1 MAWDQIEAT
10 PSHKTYLILSAF
22 LIVYTLFASFIR
34 NRLHLSEPPLALIFG
49 ILLGPKGLAWL
60 TPNVRA
66 VNGPLVMGETDRWVG
81 GWGWGDDV
89 GKLFSYPPTRD

>member
-10 PSHKTYLILSAF
+10 PSHRTYLILSAF

-34 NRLHLSEPPLALIFG
+34 NRLHLSEPPLALLFG
-49 ILLGPKGLAWL
+49 IILGPRGLGWL
-60 TPNVRA
+60 TPNIRA
-66 VNGPLVMGETDRWVG
+66 VNGPFSIDNPWIG

-89 GKLFSYPPTRD
+89 GM